1 MEDLPSRSR
10 KGDRHSAGQWFLE
23 QIKDPGRACREDKH
37 NEAPE
42 GSGRGKKGSGRASRR
57 PGTRLPPSYA
67 VFFSRRVSRV
77 GNLPSEEKK
86 VVYPAVVLRF
96 FQQKSNLRLD
106 TRHEKRD
113 KGHVAN

>member
-1 MEDLPSRSR
+1 MVTDKTSRSCWR
-10 KGDRHSAGQWFLE
+10 VNNGFWWFLRR
-23 QIKDPGRACREDKH
+23 DACREDKH

-42 GSGRGKKGSGRASRR
+42 GSGRGQKGSGRASRR

-77 GNLPSEEKK
+77 GNLPSDEKK
-86 VVYPAVVLRF
+86 VVYPTVVLRF

-106 TRHEKRD
+106 ARHEKRG
-113 KGHVAN
+113 KGHMAN

>member
-1 MEDLPSRSR
+1 MVTDKTSRSCWR
-10 KGDRHSAGQWFLE
+10 VNNGFWWFL
-23 QIKDPGRACREDKH
+23 GRDACREDKH

-42 GSGRGKKGSGRASRR
+42 GSERLWEGIEKASKG

-67 VFFSRRVSRV
+67 VVFSRRVSRV

-86 VVYPAVVLRF
+86 VVYPTVVLRF

-106 TRHEKRD
+106 ARHEKRG
-113 KGHVAN
+113 KRHVAG